1 MPDDRDADPTIPI
14 RVEDRFEAYASYFD
28 HAWSRRIRELA
39 RGSKLDEP
47 TFSLC
52 MNWKAIANTH
62 RFPWL
67 VVECLRWQMQ
77 GFLQKHE
84 PLSVA
89 VTEAIESRLLH
100 VMGDDL
106 PDTARRKLR
115 DAIREIAQ
123 TASSARDD
131 SNAMWAR
138 TNVHWHELLPNQ
150 EFAISI
156 WGSQRTCYAAL
167 YHTFEDF
174 ARQCIGLASGQGQDW
189 RPGGEIV
196 DAAKRLFGE
205 SFVQVCLCD
214 HAVTVARLVR
224 NALAHHGGRVT
235 KELANVAHGLEVENG
250 VIQILADDTSKL
262 FHVLKNRAY
271 DLAAQ
276 TLILPGSAI
285 QRGAS

>member
-1 MPDDRDADPTIPI
+1 MPRDSDADLTIPI
-14 RVEDRFEAYASYFD
+14 RVDDRFDVYASFFD
-28 HAWSRRIRELA
+28 HAWARRISELV

-52 MNWKAIANTH
+52 MNWKAIANTY

-67 VVECLRWQMQ
+67 MIECLKWQMQ
-77 GFLQKHE
+77 GFLKKHE

-89 VTEAIESRLLH
+89 VTKAIESRLLD
-100 VMGDDL
+100 VMRGDL
-106 PDTARRKLR
+106 SEAARRKLR

-123 TASSARDD
+123 AATSARDD
-131 SNAMWAR
+131 SDAMWSR
-138 TNVHWHELLPNQ
+138 TSVHWHELLPDQ

-156 WGSQRTCYAAL
+156 WGSQRICYAAL

-174 ARQCIGLASGQGQDW
+174 TRQCIGLASGQGQDW

-205 SFVQVCLCD
+205 SFVQACLCD
-214 HAVTVARLVR
+214 DAITVARLVR

-235 KELANVAHGLEVENG
+235 KELGNVTHGLEVENG
-250 VIQILADDTSKL
+250 VIQILADDTSRL
-262 FHVLKNRAY
+262 FHLLINRAY
-271 DLAAQ
+271 DLAAR
-276 TLILPGSAI
+276 TLELLGMRSPT
-285 QRGAS
+285 